1 MIQNLNFRHALQSN
15 EWMKF
20 QEAQGKKII
29 TGNDDGWSVS
39 AVLEDSSSRI
49 KGATKRLYAPYG
61 PHVTSLEALE
71 ESLNFLYG
79 AAKSL
84 GASYVRVEPT
94 QCFTVD
100 EWLSLG
106 CKKAHRDSQPN
117 MTHVVDLTKN
127 TEELLLSMDAS
138 VRRLSRQTD
147 QKGFTFLLSYKP
159 EDMDEFLNMMKITSE
174 RAGAVFREASYLRSI
189 VATLGPSKTAGVAY
203 ALHDGKPV
211 SGVLFYDD
219 LEGQTRYYL
228 HAGSYDEARKVR
240 GNPALGLY
248 LLLGAKEQG
257 FTRFD
262 FYGVSPVDDTS
273 HRWAGFS
280 SFKRSFGGFDVTFSG
295 TWELPVDKVK
305 YHAMRLARSIKKH

>member
-1 MIQNLNFRHALQSN
+1 MIQNLSIRHALQGDA
-15 EWMKF
+15 WMHF
-20 QEAQGKKII
+20 QESQGNKVIN
-29 TGNDDGWSVS
+29 GSGQDWSVS
-39 AVLEDSSSRI
+39 AVLEGSSSRLV
-49 KGATKRLYAPYG
+49 GSTKRLYAPYG
-61 PHVTSLEALE
+61 PQVSSYQGIKEALA
-71 ESLNFLYG
+71 FLYEN
-79 AAKSL
+79 AVKE
-84 GASYVRVEPT
+84 GASYVRIEPA
-94 QCFTVD
+94 QYFTED
-100 EWLSLG
+100 ELKKLG
-106 CKKAHRDSQPN
+106 CKKAHRDIQPS
-117 MTHVVDLTKN
+117 MTHIVDLTKS

-147 QKGFTFLLSYKP
+147 QKGFTFSLSYQP

-219 LEGQTRYYL
+219 IEGQTRYYL

-262 FYGVSPVDDTS
+262 FYGVSPLDDTS

-280 SFKRSFGGFDVTFSG
+280 SFKRSFGGFDVTYSG
-295 TWELPVDKVK
+295 TWELPVNK
-305 YHAMRLARSIKKH
+305 ARYSALSAIRSLKKH